1 MTLKDVAKI
10 SGCSVATVSKVFK
23 NSAEISEE
31 TKKRVILAAEKIGYL
46 KKATTSPKIL
56 GGLKPVI
63 FFDPEQKFIS
73 SLKELNMT
81 VQRHGLSLLYVML
94 NSEEAKK
101 LSAQIGAWGII
112 SAKKTDD
119 TEIYSFEGDFQGLSK
134 KLEEMASFVPKR
146 APRTTADVPRK
157 AKESLKPKVYERKKE
172 DIWLL

>member
-31 TKKRVILAAEKIGYL
+31 TKKRVISAAEKIGYL
-46 KKATTSPKIL
+46 KKATTRPKIL

-63 FFDPEQKFIS
+63 FSDPEQKFIS
-73 SLKELNMT
+73 YLKELNKT
-81 VQRHGLSLLYVML
+81 VQRQGLSLLYVML

-157 AKESLKPKVYERKKE
+157 TKESLKPKVYERKKE